1 MSTSREMIEYDFYH
15 SRFGEVL
22 IARSSESLCHLEFVG
37 RNRGMAIRRLA
48 TDHPNASLRERSGK
62 LAGPASAAFSPNNID
77 RPRMHLQ
84 GTDFQIAVWETLLEI
99 PVGATVSYQ
108 WVAER
113 VERPRAVRAVANA
126 IASNRMAYLVPCH
139 RVIRSDG
146 ALGGYRWGVCLKSA
160 MLEWEKAE
168 FQAQTSRH

>member
-1 MSTSREMIEYDFYH
+1 MSVSRETIEYDFYH

-22 IARSSESLCHLEFVG
+22 IARSGEGICHLDFVG
-37 RNRGMAIRRLA
+37 RNRTMALRRLA
-48 TDHPNASLRERSGK
+48 TDHPDASLRERSGK
-62 LAGPASAAFSPNNID
+62 LAGPAGAAFSPTMAD
-77 RPRMHLQ
+77 RPIMHFA

-99 PVGATVSYQ
+99 PAGATVSYQ

-113 VERPRAVRAVANA
+113 LERPRAVRAVANA

-139 RVIRSDG
+139 RVLRSDG
-146 ALGGYRWGVCLKSA
+146 ALGGYRWGVRLKSA

-168 FQAQTSRH
+168 FRAPASSH